1 MPEGRVRDSLAPHPS
16 PGEGTLAKA
25 WLKIN
30 ANLLTKLEIKGY
42 CLFKQKPDLK
52 LCIGIAISAFFLF
65 LLFRKI
71 DFDKLVAAFREL
83 DYRYLPPALLL
94 TFISYFLRAVRWKFL
109 LLPIKRT
116 RLSNLFPSTL
126 IGYMANNLLPAR
138 LGEFV
143 RAYSLGQKERI
154 GTSAVFA
161 SLVVD
166 RLCDGFTVLLVLLI
180 TFFTIRLPAGMEHI
194 QHGLVT
200 GGYVTFAL
208 YLAVLAFLALLKNR
222 TDWTAGLVA
231 RFLTPVSARFSG
243 QVVSLM
249 RSFISGIRISKEP
262 VELAAVL
269 VSSLL
274 IWASAIWPVDLV
286 LRSFGV
292 VLPVAASMFIMVF
305 LVFAVMVPA
314 SPGYVGTYH
323 FACVTA
329 LSAFQIGSEKALS
342 IALVIHGMSFFPVI
356 FAGLYYLWRDKL
368 TLKKISAKNESGAP
382 A

>member
-1 MPEGRVRDSLAPHPS
+1 MKHTRES
-16 PGEGTLAKA
+16 
-25 WLKIN
+25 
-30 ANLLTKLEIKGY
+30 
-42 CLFKQKPDLK
+42 CLPKHKPDKK
-52 LCIGIAISAFFLF
+52 LWIGIAISAFFLF

-71 DFDKLVAAFREL
+71 DFDKLVAAFRLL
-83 DYRYLPPALLL
+83 DYRFIPPALAL
-94 TFISYFLRAVRWKFL
+94 TFVSYFLRAVRWKSL

-116 RLSNLFPSTL
+116 RLGNLFPSTL

-143 RAYSLGQKERI
+143 RAYSLGQKEHI

-180 TFFTIRLPAGMEHI
+180 TFFTIHLPPGMEHI
-194 QHGLVT
+194 QGGLVT

-208 YLAVLAFLALLKNR
+208 YIGVIAFLVLLKRR
-222 TDWTAGLVA
+222 TDWTLGLVA
-231 RFLTPVSARFSG
+231 RVLSPFSASFSG
-243 QVVSLM
+243 QVATQM
-249 RSFISGIRISKEP
+249 RSFISGIRIPTQPAS
-262 VELAAVL
+262 LAAIL

-292 VLPVAASMFIMVF
+292 TLPIQASMFIMVF

-329 LSAFQIGSEKALS
+329 LSAFRIGSEQALS
-342 IALVIHGMSFFPVI
+342 IALVIHGLSFFPVI
-356 FAGLYYLWRDKL
+356 AAGLYYLWRDKL
-368 TLKKISAKNESGAP
+368 TLKKISAENDNESGAP

>member
-1 MPEGRVRDSLAPHPS
+1 
-16 PGEGTLAKA
+16 
-25 WLKIN
+25 
-30 ANLLTKLEIKGY
+30 
-42 CLFKQKPDLK
+42 LFKQKNDKK
-52 LCIGIAISAFFLF
+52 LWIGIAISAFFLF

-71 DFDKLVAAFREL
+71 DFSKLAAAFAEM
-83 DYRYLPPALLL
+83 DYRFIPPALAL
-94 TFISYFLRAVRWKFL
+94 TFVSYYLRAVRWKFL

-143 RAYSLGQKERI
+143 RAYSLGQKEGI

-166 RLCDGFTVLLVLLI
+166 RLCDGFTILLVLLI

-194 QHGLVT
+194 QQGLVT

-208 YLAVLAFLALLKNR
+208 YLAVLGFLALLKSR
-222 TDWTAGLVA
+222 TEWTVRLVCLPVAKLSQGVADKVAG
-231 RFLTPVSARFSG
+231 
-243 QVVSLM
+243 LM
-249 RSFISGIRISKEP
+249 RSFISGIRIP
-262 VELAAVL
+262 TGAVGIGATI
-269 VSSLL
+269 VSSLF
-274 IWASAIWPVDLV
+274 IWAAAIWPVDLV

-292 VLPVAASMFIMVF
+292 TLPIQASMFIMVF

-329 LSAFQIGSEKALS
+329 LSAFEIGSEKALS
-342 IALVIHGMSFFPVI
+342 IALVTHGLSFFPVI
-356 FAGLYYLWRDKL
+356 AAGLFCLWRDKL
-368 TLKKISAKNESGAP
+368 SLKKLSEKTESGAP

>member
-1 MPEGRVRDSLAPHPS
+1 
-16 PGEGTLAKA
+16 
-25 WLKIN
+25 
-30 ANLLTKLEIKGY
+30 
-42 CLFKQKPDLK
+42 LFKQKTDKK
-52 LCIGIAISAFFLF
+52 LWIGIAISAFFLF

-71 DFDKLVAAFREL
+71 DFDKLAAAFREM
-83 DYRYLPPALLL
+83 DYRFIPPALLL
-94 TFISYFLRAVRWKFL
+94 TFVSYYLRAVRWKFL
-109 LLPIKRT
+109 LAPIKRT
-116 RLSNLFPSTL
+116 RLTNLFPSTL

-143 RAYSLGQKERI
+143 RAYSLGQKESI

-161 SLVVD
+161 SLVLD

-180 TFFTIRLPAGMEHI
+180 TFFTVRLPAGMEQI
-194 QHGLVT
+194 QQGLVT
-200 GGYVTFAL
+200 GGYVTFLL
-208 YLAVLAFLALLKNR
+208 YLAVIAFLVLLKRR
-222 TDWTAGLVA
+222 TEWTVRLVCRMVA
-231 RFLTPVSARFSG
+231 PLSRPLADR
-243 QVVSLM
+243 VVLQM
-249 RSFISGIRISKEP
+249 RSFISGIRIPSEP
-262 VELAAVL
+262 VGVAAIA

-274 IWASAIWPVDLV
+274 IWATAIWPVDLM

-292 VLPVAASMFIMVF
+292 LLPAAASMFIMVF

-356 FAGLYYLWRDKL
+356 AAGLFCLWRDKL
-368 TLKKISAKNESGAP
+368 SLKKLSETKESGAP

>member
-1 MPEGRVRDSLAPHPS
+1 MFNKTD
-16 PGEGTLAKA
+16 K
-25 WLKIN
+25 
-30 ANLLTKLEIKGY
+30 KLW
-42 CLFKQKPDLK
+42 
-52 LCIGIAISAFFLF
+52 IGIAISAFFLF

-71 DFDKLVAAFREL
+71 DFDKLAAAFREL
-83 DYRYLPPALLL
+83 DYRYIPPALLL
-94 TFISYFLRAVRWKFL
+94 TFVSYYLRAVRWKFL

-116 RLSNLFPSTL
+116 RLANLFPSTL

-166 RLCDGFTVLLVLLI
+166 RLCDGFTVLLVLLC
-180 TFFTIRLPAGMEHI
+180 TFFTIRLPAGMEHV
-194 QHGLVT
+194 QQGLVT
-200 GGYVTFAL
+200 GGYVTFAF
-208 YLAVLAFLALLKNR
+208 YLAVLAFLALLKRR
-222 TDWTAGLVA
+222 TDWTVRLVA
-231 RFLTPVSARFSG
+231 RIISTFSARLSG
-243 QVVSLM
+243 QVATQM
-249 RSFISGIRISKEP
+249 RSFISGIRMPTEP
-262 VELAAVL
+262 APLAGIL

-274 IWASAIWPVDLV
+274 IWASAIWPIDLV

-292 VLPVAASMFIMVF
+292 LLPPAASMFIMVF

-329 LSAFQIGSEKALS
+329 LSAFRIGPEKALS

-356 FAGLYYLWRDKL
+356 AAGLYCLWRDKL
-368 TLKKISAKNESGAP
+368 TLKKISAENQNESGAP

>member
-1 MPEGRVRDSLAPHPS
+1 MSKH
-16 PGEGTLAKA
+16 
-25 WLKIN
+25 
-30 ANLLTKLEIKGY
+30 KLDY
-42 CLFKQKPDLK
+42 K
-52 LCIGIAISAFFLF
+52 LWVGIAISAFFLF

-71 DFDKLVAAFREL
+71 DFDKLMAAFRQL
-83 DYRYLPPALLL
+83 DYRYIPPALVL
-94 TFISYFLRAVRWKFL
+94 TFVSYFLRAVRWKFL
-109 LLPIKRT
+109 LMPIKNT
-116 RLSNLFPSTL
+116 RLANLFSSTL

-143 RAYSLGQKERI
+143 RAYSLGKKEGI

-161 SLVVD
+161 SLVLD

-180 TFFTIRLPAGMEHI
+180 TFFTIHLPAGMERI
-194 QHGLVT
+194 QGGLVT

-208 YLAVLAFLALLKNR
+208 YLAVLAFLTLLKRR
-222 TDWTAGLVA
+222 TEWTVRLVS
-231 RFLTPVSARFSG
+231 RIINPVSARFSE
-243 QVVSLM
+243 QMASLM
-249 RSFISGIRISKEP
+249 RSFISGIRVPGKLSQQ
-262 VELAAVL
+262 AAIL

-292 VLPVAASMFIMVF
+292 TLPIQASMFIMVF

-329 LSAFQIGSEKALS
+329 LSAFNIGPEQALS
-342 IALVIHGMSFFPVI
+342 IALVIHGLSFFPVI
-356 FAGLYYLWRDKL
+356 AAGLYFLWRDKL
-368 TLKKISAKNESGAP
+368 TLKKISAENENEHESGAT

>member
-1 MPEGRVRDSLAPHPS
+1 M
-16 PGEGTLAKA
+16 
-25 WLKIN
+25 
-30 ANLLTKLEIKGY
+30 
-42 CLFKQKPDLK
+42 KQKVDMK
-52 LCIGIAISAFFLF
+52 LWGGIAISAFFLF

-71 DFDKLVAAFREL
+71 DPDKLAAAFRAM
-83 DYRYLPPALLL
+83 DYRFILPALAL
-94 TFISYFLRAVRWKFL
+94 TFVSYYLRAVRWKVL

-116 RLSNLFPSTL
+116 QLSNLFPSTL

-143 RAYSLGQKERI
+143 RASSLGQKEQI

-180 TFFTIRLPAGMEHI
+180 TFFTVRLPPGMEHI
-194 QHGLVT
+194 QKGLVT

-208 YLAVLAFLALLKNR
+208 YLGVLAFLALLKSR
-222 TDWTAGLVA
+222 TEWTVRLVCLLIARLSAGFADKVA
-231 RFLTPVSARFSG
+231 T
-243 QVVSLM
+243 QM
-249 RSFISGIRISKEP
+249 RSFISGIRVPSGPAGI
-262 VELAAVL
+262 AATVA
-269 VSSLL
+269 SSLL
-274 IWASAIWPVDLV
+274 IWTTAIWPVDMV

-292 VLPVAASMFIMVF
+292 ALPAAASMFIMVF

-342 IALVIHGMSFFPVI
+342 IAIVIHGMGFFPVI
-356 FAGLYYLWRDKL
+356 AAGLFCLWRDKL
-368 TLKKISAKNESGAP
+368 SLKKLSEKNESGAP